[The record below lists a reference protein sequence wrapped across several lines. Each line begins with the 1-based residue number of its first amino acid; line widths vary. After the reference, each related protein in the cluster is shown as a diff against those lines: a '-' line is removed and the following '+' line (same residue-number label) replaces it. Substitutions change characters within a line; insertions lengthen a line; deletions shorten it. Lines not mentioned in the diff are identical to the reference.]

1 MSLFPSSD
9 PRCCL
14 LDFSALWNSFAKNLK
29 SNNLMNQHPTPDET
43 DTESTSSASE
53 CCEGL
58 DQRVR
63 RNPSAA
69 VLIAAG
75 TGLAI
80 ALLVRALRPEP
91 TPQRRLA
98 KMLGR
103 IEDRLHDLTAPV
115 LRKAS
120 ALASDGMEAAQE
132 GGSRAKDVLV
142 AAGRRVRG
150 LFS

>member
-1 MSLFPSSD
+1 MTNEPD
-9 PRCCL
+9 T
-14 LDFSALWNSFAKNLK
+14 NSTR
-29 SNNLMNQHPTPDET
+29 H
-43 DTESTSSASE
+43 ASE
-53 CCEGL
+53 CCSDI

-63 RNPSAA
+63 RNPGAA
-69 VLIAAG
+69 ILIAAG
-75 TGLAI
+75 TGLAL

-98 KMLGR
+98 RMLGN

-120 ALASDGMEAAQE
+120 ELAADGLEAAQE
-132 GGSRAKDVLV
+132 GGSRAKGVLV

>member
-1 MSLFPSSD
+1 
-9 PRCCL
+9 
-14 LDFSALWNSFAKNLK
+14 
-29 SNNLMNQHPTPDET
+29 MNHEPDT
-43 DTESTSSASE
+43 HSTRQSSE
-53 CCEGL
+53 CCADI

-63 RNPSAA
+63 RNPGTAM
-69 VLIAAG
+69 LIAAG
-75 TGLAI
+75 TGLAL

-98 KMLGR
+98 RMLGK

-120 ALASDGMEAAQE
+120 ELASDGLEAAQE
-132 GGSRAKDVLV
+132 GGSRAKSVLV

>member
-1 MSLFPSSD
+1 MT
-9 PRCCL
+9 
-14 LDFSALWNSFAKNLK
+14 NE
-29 SNNLMNQHPTPDET
+29 PDT
-43 DTESTSSASE
+43 HSTSHASE
-53 CCEGL
+53 CCSDI

-69 VLIAAG
+69 ILIAAG

-98 KMLGR
+98 RTLGK

-120 ALASDGMEAAQE
+120 ELASDGLEAAQE
-132 GGSRAKDVLV
+132 GGSRAKGILV

>member
-1 MSLFPSSD
+1 
-9 PRCCL
+9 
-14 LDFSALWNSFAKNLK
+14 
-29 SNNLMNQHPTPDET
+29 MNHPHMTNEPDSH
-43 DTESTSSASE
+43 STFRASE
-53 CCEGL
+53 CCGDL

-69 VLIAAG
+69 ILIAAG

-91 TPQRRLA
+91 TPQHRLA
-98 KMLGR
+98 RMLGKL
-103 IEDRLHDLTAPV
+103 EDRLHDLTAPV
-115 LRKAS
+115 LRKAGE
-120 ALASDGMEAAQE
+120 LASDGMEAAQE
-132 GGSRAKDVLV
+132 GGSRAKGVLV

>member
-1 MSLFPSSD
+1 MTNEPDTQS
-9 PRCCL
+9 
-14 LDFSALWNSFAKNLK
+14 NS
-29 SNNLMNQHPTPDET
+29 H
-43 DTESTSSASE
+43 ASE
-53 CCEGL
+53 CCGDI

-69 VLIAAG
+69 ILIAAG

-98 KMLGR
+98 RMLGR
-103 IEDRLHDLTAPV
+103 IEDRLHDLAAPA

-120 ALASDGMEAAQE
+120 ELASDGMEAAQE
-132 GGSRAKDVLV
+132 GGSRAKGVLV
-142 AAGRRVRG
+142 AASRRVRG